1 MILQGAVIRQVV
13 SRDVW
18 TSAAFTVVVA
28 SRGSVNKFPGKCLSR
43 QLSVQI
49 IFVRHFLFQ
58 RSCVKVC
65 LPINPFQGVETETRN
80 YAHVP
85 LKCASV
91 RGMGKRELLS
101 AGDPRLPK
109 GGPGRPKGGPGRP
122 PELQKASKMSQ
133 NEAQNHKKSKNGGR
147 SALYFSLCGSR
158 FCRQS
163 TK

>member
-18 TSAAFTVVVA
+18 SSAAFTVVVA

-101 AGDPRLPK
+101 AGDPRLPE
-109 GGPGRPKGGPGRP
+109 GGPGRSQGCPEVSDLMAPKSSFLLPT
-122 PELQKASKMSQ
+122 
-133 NEAQNHKKSKNGGR
+133 
-147 SALYFSLCGSR
+147 
-158 FCRQS
+158 S
-163 TK
+163 TRHMDAIGAKHLR